1 MKFLKK
7 ILISMT
13 IVLVLFSAIRN
24 NTTVVKNNEVHADA
38 IAALPIL
45 AANPELIPIFALGF
59 FVLVTCKLA
68 ADNFDNIIAVGN
80 ATAETIKAAGKSV
93 SDFVNASG
101 QIIMNEALKS
111 IIKTTVDDIAKN
123 KITTVSYNSEA
134 LTSEPVAG
142 TSDDF
147 LKGINATYKSDYSGS
162 YTWRYA
168 ERINILGG
176 TVVFDGKSG
185 VYSGQSYYNYMGLET
200 IKYISASS
208 LSLSF
213 SGKMPGIKYRRE
225 GTSSKNVIY
234 ITLLRMK
241 GDNPKFYSDV
251 FTVNLDN
258 VTPYY
263 LQELFSRGI
272 LLSVSYDDE
281 KNVVGFDI
289 SILSKFPH
297 SMNYSAVSKVEVSR
311 ALLNYDGEEK
321 FSFKKSDFSKPQLNR
336 FPFEALATKVRSVK
350 STASLFTGAIDLKSV
365 EKSLDIA
372 FPGTNDTLI
381 PLDNVLNN
389 PNSDVKDLKGLD
401 AVLKNPNKFLDDD
414 KRNKLDDVYK
424 NAGTLDL
431 KGIDNVSDKEKFNIK
446 DYALDKTK
454 VSDKDT
460 PTDKPLEGEH
470 KKEGTFSDIPILGLL
485 GRLWDWLKEFA
496 QELIKAIAD
505 GVKSIVDAIGKLFDL
520 INKIL
525 DFLVVDVLVGD
536 LDSFKDNFN
545 NMQKTLHNK
554 FPDITPLNLSFTD
567 KDGFDDFTADLP
579 LVGHQVIIKGSFMN
593 QFARPAR
600 AFFSGLFYFLT
611 GLFFFRKFHK
621 VSEG

>member
-68 ADNFDNIIAVGN
+68 ADNYENILAVGN
-80 ATAETIKAAGKSV
+80 EVANAIKAAGKSV
-93 SDFVNASG
+93 SDFVNAQG
-101 QIIMNEALKS
+101 QIVMNEAFKNIVKS
-111 IIKTTVDDIAKN
+111 TVDNVSKGEIKH
-123 KITTVSYNSEA
+123 TVNYNSTVLNAEM
-134 LTSEPVAG
+134 TE
-142 TSDDF
+142 
-147 LKGINATYKSDYSGS
+147 GITDLSKYEFEKLSGSNKLYGEWEKTFFNVRGRGFRVDGKTLSSLTYKYDGVITGFHHAWYDTPRLRISFDTPAWHGSEIVKLSG
-162 YTWRYA
+162 
-168 ERINILGG
+168 L
-176 TVVFDGKSG
+176 
-185 VYSGQSYYNYMGLET
+185 
-200 IKYISASS
+200 
-208 LSLSF
+208 
-213 SGKMPGIKYRRE
+213 
-225 GTSSKNVIY
+225 
-234 ITLLRMK
+234 
-241 GDNPKFYSDV
+241 
-251 FTVNLDN
+251 
-258 VTPYY
+258 TPAY
-263 LQELFSRGI
+263 LQYLFSVGI
-272 LLSVSYDDE
+272 LLDVQHSSDGKVLGFEITILPEFLKAFGGTGITSISVLAPTVKKD
-281 KNVVGFDI
+281 
-289 SILSKFPH
+289 
-297 SMNYSAVSKVEVSR
+297 
-311 ALLNYDGEEK
+311 EEK
-321 FSFKKSDFSKPQLNR
+321 AFDYNFDPQNNGRLSLNR
-336 FPFEALATKVRSVK
+336 LPFEAIASKTRSVNY
-350 STASLFTGAIDLKSV
+350 TASLFTGAIDLKSV

-381 PLDNVLNN
+381 PLDNVLKN
-389 PNSDVKDLKGLD
+389 PNADVKDLKGLD

-431 KGIDNVSDKEKFNIK
+431 KGIDNVSDKSKFNIK

-470 KKEGTFSDIPILGLL
+470 EKGTFSDIPILGLL

-496 QELIKAIAD
+496 QQLIKAIAD
-505 GVKSIVDAIGKLFDL
+505 GVTSIVNAIDKLFDL
-520 INKIL
+520 IDKIL

-536 LDSFKDNFN
+536 LDSFKTNFN
-545 NMQKTLHNK
+545 NMQKTLHSK
-554 FPDITPLNLSFTD
+554 FPDITPLNLSFSD

>member
-101 QIIMNEALKS
+101 QIIMNEAFKS
-111 IIKTTVDDIAKN
+111 IIKTTVEDIAKN
-123 KITTVSYNSEA
+123 KITTISYNSEA
-134 LTSEPVAG
+134 LVGEAVDGTTSNV
-142 TSDDF
+142 
-147 LKGINATYKSDYSGS
+147 LNGISNSYSGDRRWYS
-162 YTWRYA
+162 RFD
-168 ERINILGG
+168 ILGG
-176 TVVFDGKSG
+176 KVLLEGKTPDASG
-185 VYSGQSYYNYMGLET
+185 YV
-200 IKYISASS
+200 KASS
-208 LSLSF
+208 VSFSF
-213 SGKMPGIKYRRE
+213 SGLMPGVNHTHGSISNSLIVHFKR
-225 GTSSKNVIY
+225 IF
-234 ITLLRMK
+234 
-241 GDNPKFYSDV
+241 GDSASNNFDSIRIS
-251 FTVNLDN
+251 LDN
-258 VTPYY
+258 VTPMY
-263 LQELFSRGI
+263 LQDLFSRGF
-272 LLSVSYDDE
+272 LLDVSYDGE
-281 KNVVGFDI
+281 GNIVGFNLTV
-289 SILSKFPH
+289 LSKAFQTFGM
-297 SMNYSAVSKVEVSR
+297 SVLDEVEVFPATVNDDS
-311 ALLNYDGEEK
+311 YKK
-321 FSFKKSDFSKPQLNR
+321 FSWNKNQFSKPQLNR
-336 FPFEALATKVRSVK
+336 FPLEALLTKTRNVSY
-350 STASLFTGAIDLKSV
+350 GAAALIGAMDLASV

-381 PLDNVLNN
+381 PLDNVLKN
-389 PNSDVKDLKGLD
+389 PNADVKDLKGLD

-424 NAGTLDL
+424 NAGKLDL
-431 KGIDNVSDKEKFNIK
+431 KGIDNVSDKAKFNIK

-460 PTDKPLEGEH
+460 PLEGEH
-470 KKEGTFSDIPILGLL
+470 EKGTFSDIPILGLL
-485 GRLWDWLKEFA
+485 GRIWDWLKSFA
-496 QELIKAIAD
+496 ADIIKAIAD
-505 GVKSIVDAIGKLFDL
+505 GVTSIVNAIDKLFDL
-520 INKIL
+520 IDKIL

-536 LDSFKDNFN
+536 LDSFKTNFN
-545 NMQKTLHNK
+545 NMQKTLHSK

>member
-68 ADNFDNIIAVGN
+68 ADNYENILAVGN
-80 ATAETIKAAGKSV
+80 EVANAIKAAGKSV
-93 SDFVNASG
+93 SDFVNAQG
-101 QIIMNEALKS
+101 QIVMNEAFKS
-111 IIKTTVDDIAKN
+111 IVKSTIDNVSKGEIKHTVN
-123 KITTVSYNSEA
+123 YNSTVLSGEMTEGTTD
-134 LTSEPVAG
+134 LSSYSFNRTSPDYLG
-142 TSDDF
+142 SDKEGDF
-147 LKGINATYKSDYSGS
+147 FDVRGRGF
-162 YTWRYA
+162 
-168 ERINILGG
+168 
-176 TVVFDGKSG
+176 VVDGKK
-185 VYSGQSYYNYMGLET
+185 L
-200 IKYISASS
+200 SS
-208 LSLSF
+208 LTYSYDGVITGFYHAWYDTPRLRISYSTYSWHGDEIVRLS
-213 SGKMPGIKYRRE
+213 G
-225 GTSSKNVIY
+225 
-234 ITLLRMK
+234 L
-241 GDNPKFYSDV
+241 
-251 FTVNLDN
+251 
-258 VTPYY
+258 TPAY
-263 LQELFSRGI
+263 LQYLFSIGI
-272 LLSVSYDDE
+272 LLDVKHDSDGRVLGFEITILPAFLKAVGGNAITSISALSSSV
-281 KNVVGFDI
+281 
-289 SILSKFPH
+289 
-297 SMNYSAVSKVEVSR
+297 
-311 ALLNYDGEEK
+311 
-321 FSFKKSDFSKPQLNR
+321 KSDERRFFDFKFDPKNKGRLSLNR
-336 FPFEALATKVRSVK
+336 IPFEAIATKTRSVAYGV
-350 STASLFTGAIDLKSV
+350 SIFNGSIDLASV

-381 PLDNVLNN
+381 PLDNVLKN
-389 PNSDVKDLKGLD
+389 PNADVKDLKGLD

-424 NAGTLDL
+424 NAGKLDL
-431 KGIDNVSDKEKFNIK
+431 KGIDNVSDKAKFNIK

-460 PTDKPLEGEH
+460 PLEGEH
-470 KKEGTFSDIPILGLL
+470 EKGTFSDIPILGLL
-485 GRLWDWLKEFA
+485 GRIWDWLKSFA
-496 QELIKAIAD
+496 ADIIKAIAD
-505 GVKSIVDAIGKLFDL
+505 GVTSIVNAIEKLFDL

-545 NMQKTLHNK
+545 NMQKTLHSK

>member
-68 ADNFDNIIAVGN
+68 ADNYENILAAGN
-80 ATAETIKAAGKSV
+80 EVANAIKAAGKSV

-101 QIIMNEALKS
+101 QIVMNEAF
-111 IIKTTVDDIAKN
+111 KN
-123 KITTVSYNSEA
+123 I
-134 LTSEPVAG
+134 
-142 TSDDF
+142 
-147 LKGINATYKSDYSGS
+147 
-162 YTWRYA
+162 
-168 ERINILGG
+168 
-176 TVVFDGKSG
+176 
-185 VYSGQSYYNYMGLET
+185 
-200 IKYISASS
+200 
-208 LSLSF
+208 
-213 SGKMPGIKYRRE
+213 
-225 GTSSKNVIY
+225 
-234 ITLLRMK
+234 
-241 GDNPKFYSDV
+241 
-251 FTVNLDN
+251 
-258 VTPYY
+258 
-263 LQELFSRGI
+263 
-272 LLSVSYDDE
+272 
-281 KNVVGFDI
+281 
-289 SILSKFPH
+289 
-297 SMNYSAVSKVEVSR
+297 
-311 ALLNYDGEEK
+311 
-321 FSFKKSDFSKPQLNR
+321 
-336 FPFEALATKVRSVK
+336 VK
-350 STASLFTGAIDLKSV
+350 STVQNVSKGDFKHYVNYNSKVLSDVSVEGQSLVYGKNIIGGYERTVRFGYDVPDGWYTSNGDMSIFNGRVNLGESITSLTVSMSKGISGYGTETWNSPRLFVYYYANGGGNRSFIIYLNNHSDAYLQYLFSMGLLLDASYDSYGNNTGFSLTILPSFLEAVDGDSISEITAARGLYKKGVPYESRPDPRKNASAKINSIPFGALANKTRTVKYGASLFNGAIDFKSV

-389 PNSDVKDLKGLD
+389 PDSDVKDLKGLD

-424 NAGTLDL
+424 NAGKLDL
-431 KGIDNVSDKEKFNIK
+431 KGIDNVSDKAKFNIK

-460 PTDKPLEGEH
+460 PSAPLEGEH
-470 KKEGTFSDIPILGLL
+470 EKGTFSDIPILGLL

-505 GVKSIVDAIGKLFDL
+505 GVTSIVNAIDKLFDL
-520 INKIL
+520 IDKIL

-536 LDSFKDNFN
+536 LDSFKTNFN
-545 NMQKTLHNK
+545 NMQKTLHSK

>member
-68 ADNFDNIIAVGN
+68 ADNFENILAAGN
-80 ATAETIKAAGKSV
+80 EVANVIKAAGKSV
-93 SDFVNASG
+93 SDFVNAQG
-101 QIIMNEALKS
+101 QIVMNEAFKNIVKSTIDNVSKNEIKHYVNYNSQVLSDSFSEGQSLVYGKNIVNGHERTFRFGYDVPDGWYTSNGTMSIFEGNFSIGKS
-111 IIKTTVDDIAKN
+111 ISSLTISMNKGISGFAIDSNTGARLFIHYHAKN
-123 KITTVSYNSEA
+123 DSYRSFLIYLNNHSE
-134 LTSEPVAG
+134 
-142 TSDDF
+142 
-147 LKGINATYKSDYSGS
+147 S
-162 YTWRYA
+162 YLQY
-168 ERINILGG
+168 L
-176 TVVFDGKSG
+176 FS
-185 VYSGQSYYNYMGLET
+185 MGL
-200 IKYISASS
+200 
-208 LSLSF
+208 
-213 SGKMPGIKYRRE
+213 
-225 GTSSKNVIY
+225 
-234 ITLLRMK
+234 LL
-241 GDNPKFYSDV
+241 DA
-251 FTVNLDN
+251 
-258 VTPYY
+258 
-263 LQELFSRGI
+263 
-272 LLSVSYDDE
+272 SYDSYGS
-281 KNVVGFDI
+281 NTGFTLT
-289 SILSKFPH
+289 ILPSFLD
-297 SMNYSAVSKVEVSR
+297 AV
-311 ALLNYDGEEK
+311 DGDYFMELTASHGK
-321 FSFKKSDFSKPQLNR
+321 YKKG
-336 FPFEALATKVRSVK
+336 FPFEDKPDPRKNASARINTLPFGALANK
-350 STASLFTGAIDLKSV
+350 SRTVQYTASLFTGAIDLKSV

-389 PNSDVKDLKGLD
+389 PGSNVKDLKGLD

-424 NAGTLDL
+424 NAGKLDL
-431 KGIDNVSDKEKFNIK
+431 KGIDNVSDKAKFNIK

-454 VSDKDT
+454 VSEKDT
-460 PTDKPLEGEH
+460 PSDKPLEGEH
-470 KKEGTFSDIPILGLL
+470 EKGTFSDIPILGLL

-505 GVKSIVDAIGKLFDL
+505 GVTSIVNAIDKLFDL
-520 INKIL
+520 IDKIL

-536 LDSFKDNFN
+536 LDSFKTNFN
-545 NMQKTLHNK
+545 NMQKTLHSK

>member
-68 ADNFDNIIAVGN
+68 ADNIDNILAAGN
-80 ATAETIKAAGKSV
+80 EVANAIKAAGKSV
-93 SDFVNASG
+93 SDFVNAQG
-101 QIIMNEALKS
+101 QIVMNDAFKNIVKS
-111 IIKTTVDDIAKN
+111 TVDNVSKN
-123 KITTVSYNSEA
+123 EIKHYVNYNSQVLSDSFTDGQSLVYGKNIVNGHERTFKFGSDVPDGWYSSSGYMSIFEGNFSIGKTISS
-134 LTSEPVAG
+134 LTISM
-142 TSDDF
+142 S
-147 LKGINATYKSDYSGS
+147 KGISGFSTASDTGARLYVYYHHKNGGNRSFLIYLNNHSDSYLQYLFSMGLLLDASYDSYGSNTGFTLTILPSFLDAVDGDYFTELAASHGKYQKGVPFENRPDPRKNAS
-162 YTWRYA
+162 A
-168 ERINILGG
+168 RIN
-176 TVVFDGKSG
+176 
-185 VYSGQSYYNYMGLET
+185 
-200 IKYISASS
+200 
-208 LSLSF
+208 
-213 SGKMPGIKYRRE
+213 
-225 GTSSKNVIY
+225 
-234 ITLLRMK
+234 TL
-241 GDNPKFYSDV
+241 
-251 FTVNLDN
+251 
-258 VTPYY
+258 
-263 LQELFSRGI
+263 
-272 LLSVSYDDE
+272 
-281 KNVVGFDI
+281 
-289 SILSKFPH
+289 
-297 SMNYSAVSKVEVSR
+297 
-311 ALLNYDGEEK
+311 
-321 FSFKKSDFSKPQLNR
+321 
-336 FPFEALATKVRSVK
+336 PFNALANKTRTVQY
-350 STASLFTGAIDLKSV
+350 TASLFTGSIDLKSI

-389 PNSDVKDLKGLD
+389 PGSNVKDLKGLD

-424 NAGTLDL
+424 NAGSLEL
-431 KGIDNVSDKEKFNIK
+431 KGIDNVSDKAKFNIK

-454 VSDKDT
+454 VSDKDSPST
-460 PTDKPLEGEH
+460 LLEGEH

-536 LDSFKDNFN
+536 LDSFKTNFN